1 MPLKARPSQMEAF
14 NPTPTTNRSHRGGY
28 GFPSHDQARK
38 SLSTARSPIRG
49 ILLLHPDSAYYA
61 HFNIRPDK
69 FCFCGHLVPLDPFHI
84 TEDYGPSF
92 WKFPDTTHCPT
103 RLNKKATSRRQSS
116 CSLPEP
122 SHSTDDRTR
131 PPRSRHACHD
141 LLI

>member
-69 FCFCGHLVPLDPFHI
+69 FCFCGHLVPLDPSHI

-92 WKFPDTTHCPT
+92 GSFPTPPPT
-103 RLNKKATSRRQSS
+103 ALLGSIK
-116 CSLPEP
+116 
-122 SHSTDDRTR
+122 R
-131 PPRSRHACHD
+131 PPRDGKVPARLRSLHIRRTTVHAPHAPD
-141 LLI
+141 MPAMIY